1 MYFGRNK
8 NMMVEKYIT
17 VYFYKTALFNA
28 NRFTIDTDHFENSL
42 WSLVSEGGGPN
53 FFVNIEKFL
62 TSVPKT
68 QTKYPLE
75 FVF

>member
-8 NMMVEKYIT
+8 NMVVEKYVT

-53 FFVNIEKFL
+53 FFC
-62 TSVPKT
+62 
-68 QTKYPLE
+68 KYRKISD
-75 FVF
+75 FSSKNAN